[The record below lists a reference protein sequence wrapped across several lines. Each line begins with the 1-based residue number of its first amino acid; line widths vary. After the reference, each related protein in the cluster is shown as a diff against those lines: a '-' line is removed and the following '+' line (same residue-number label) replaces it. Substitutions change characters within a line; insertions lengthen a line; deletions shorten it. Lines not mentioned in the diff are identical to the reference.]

1 MTQPEGMFDRD
12 QRIGWASSPDEAT
25 LQAVALVW
33 DSCASLL
40 EHVTSH
46 HAVTEQP
53 GDRLRWSELD
63 DQDQAAIASSITPV
77 LKAITAAVPLVDQT
91 AGDHR

>member
-12 QRIGWASSPDEAT
+12 QRVGWAPSPEEAT

-40 EHVTSH
+40 EHVSSR

-53 GDRLRWSELD
+53 GDRLRWSEMGD
-63 DQDQAAIASSITPV
+63 ESRAAIASSITPV
-77 LKAITAAVPLVDQT
+77 LKAIIAAVPLVDQT